1 MFWERSVNT
10 YWACD
15 TSQFFAIGLIKILAL
30 CAGHWWLAP
39 VILVTLQ
46 AEIRRIRVQSQP
58 RKIVLENNKKH
69 KNTYIIDR
77 TKL

>member
-46 AEIRRIRVQSQP
+46 AEISRIQV
-58 RKIVLENNKKH
+58 
-69 KNTYIIDR
+69 
-77 TKL
+77 